1 MVNESQLDQEYNI
14 LDKDDEIILEVCY
27 LTKKEMDRT
36 AQITEPIYFTR
47 GYFLRL
53 ANLLPNE
60 LRDLD
65 TRISQAREE
74 NKIWTDRLDYL
85 TIDLDGDECD
95 ELTKLEEK
103 VADIRKY
110 ENELKQNSLYIYM
123 AKTELE
129 DVITEHNCVR
139 YIPNA
144 LLALGIR
151 YELETNPDYDPL
163 QKILLLNTRIKNKD
177 GVDPRQNIAIDP
189 SPKFNID

>member
-27 LTKKEMDRT
+27 LTKKETDRT

-47 GYFLRL
+47 GYFLKL

-65 TRISQAREE
+65 ARISQAREE

-123 AKTELE
+123 AKTEIE
-129 DVITEHNCVR
+129 DVIKEHNCVR

-144 LLALGIR
+144 LQALGIR
-151 YELETNPDYDPL
+151 YELETNPEYDPL
-163 QKILLLNTRIKNKD
+163 QKILLLNTRVKNRD
-177 GVDPRQNIAIDP
+177 ELDPRQNIAIDP
-189 SPKFNID
+189 SPKFNIE